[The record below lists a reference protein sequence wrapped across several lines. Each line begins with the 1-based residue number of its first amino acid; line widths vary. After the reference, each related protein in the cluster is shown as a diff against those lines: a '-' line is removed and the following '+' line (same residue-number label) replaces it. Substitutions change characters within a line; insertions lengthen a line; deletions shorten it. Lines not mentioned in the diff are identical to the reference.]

1 MPMKRELY
9 PVDWEAIA
17 TAVKGAA
24 DWTCQQCGRQCRR
37 PDELFD
43 SHVRTLTVAHLYPAD
58 HAPDAP
64 VVCVA
69 ALCAPC
75 HLRLDAPRKARQRIE
90 RRWHQLALR
99 PCDTMVQHPPAAMV
113 QHPPAAMEVSA

>member
-17 TAVKGAA
+17 TTVKDAA

-37 PDELFD
+37 PGEPFRGHQD
-43 SHVRTLTVAHLYPAD
+43 TLTVAHTGPDPD

-90 RRWHQLALR
+90 RRWHQGQL
-99 PCDTMVQHPPAAMV
+99 
-113 QHPPAAMEVSA
+113 EVTE

>member
-1 MPMKRELY
+1 MPMKTELY
-9 PVDWEAIA
+9 PMRWNEIASEVKEANDW
-17 TAVKGAA
+17 V
-24 DWTCQQCGRQCRR
+24 CQECGRQCRR
-37 PDELFD
+37 PGELFD
-43 SHVRTLTVAHLYPAD
+43 THQRTLTVAHTYPDD

-90 RRWHQLALR
+90 RRWHQMGL
-99 PCDTMVQHPPAAMV
+99 
-113 QHPPAAMEVSA
+113 EVAER